1 MKKYNPDMQAKSY
14 NLSKRLH
21 IGVTHYIT
29 HCITSKISKE
39 DVYIKI

>member
-21 IGVTHYIT
+21 IGVTLYINPLY
-29 HCITSKISKE
+29 HFKNF
-39 DVYIKI
+39 